1 MNNPEECFLFIPHP
15 SAIIPRKIMATK
27 SGVFWVTWAN
37 QNAVNSSNVEDLEPA
52 FRANVKAFIKALEA
66 AGAKVTV
73 TATKRSARRAYLF
86 HWSWLIALKKIKP
99 SAAATL
105 AGVDILWNHGND
117 AQSVAGALEIVKGFH
132 LAVPPDSVNPPSLT
146 SRHIEGKAIDMTIT
160 WAGTI
165 KIKNK
170 NGTLAPVAFKA
181 DGNANKALH
190 AVGATYGVIKL
201 TTDEPH
207 WSTDGH

>member
-1 MNNPEECFLFIPHP
+1 
-15 SAIIPRKIMATK
+15 MATK
-27 SGVFWVTWAN
+27 SGAFWVTWAN
-37 QNAVNSSNVEDLEPA
+37 TNATNSNNIEDLEPV
-52 FRANVKAFIKALEA
+52 FKANVKAFIKALTD

-73 TATKRSARRAYLF
+73 TSTKRSARRAYLF
-86 HWSWLIALKKIKP
+86 HWSWLIALKKVKP
-99 SAAATL
+99 ADAPKL
-105 AGVDILWNHGND
+105 AGVDILWNHGVD
-117 AQSVAGALEIVKGFH
+117 AQSVAGAREIVNGFH
-132 LAVPPDSVNPPSLT
+132 LAVPPASVNPPSLT
-146 SRHIEGKAIDMTIT
+146 SRHIEGKAVDMDIT

-170 NGTLAPVAFKA
+170 SGKLVPVAFKA
-181 DGNANKALH
+181 DGNANAALH

>member
-1 MNNPEECFLFIPHP
+1 
-15 SAIIPRKIMATK
+15 MATK
-27 SGVFWVTWAN
+27 SGMFWVTWAN
-37 QNAVNSSNVEDLEPA
+37 QNATNSSNVEDLEPV

-73 TATKRSARRAYLF
+73 SATKRSARRAYLF
-86 HWSWLIALKKIKP
+86 HWSWLIALKKVKP
-99 SAAATL
+99 SAAPPL

-117 AQSVAGALEIVKGFH
+117 AQSVAGAREIVNGFH
-132 LAVPPDSVNPPSLT
+132 LAVPPASINPPSLT
-146 SRHIEGKAIDMTIT
+146 SRHIEGKAIDMDIT
-160 WAGTI
+160 WVGTI

-170 NGTLAPVAFKA
+170 SGALVPVAFKA
-181 DGNANKALH
+181 DGNANTALH
-190 AVGATYGVIKL
+190 AVGATYGVKKL